1 MSNLA
6 NLLNR
11 QLLQRK
17 IEKQRQQDIANQ
29 AINKSAA
36 INKSRQE
43 YREQHIDSDLDGVSD
58 AEEYTIGTNPY
69 SADSDWDGISD
80 LEEISS
86 SSNPRTYNE
95 QDNDYSDA
103 ERQREI

>member
-6 NLLNR
+6 NLLNH

-17 IEKQRQQDIANQ
+17 IEMQHQQNMANQ
-29 AINKSAA
+29 AA

-43 YREQHIDSDLDGVSD
+43 YREQHIDRDLDGISD
-58 AEEYTIGTNPY
+58 AEEYIIGTNPY
-69 SADSDWDGISD
+69 SADSDWDGLSD

-86 SSNPRTYNE
+86 SSNPRMYNE
-95 QDNDYSDA
+95 QDNDCSNT
-103 ERQREI
+103 EWQREI